1 MVLILLIGASLVAA
15 RHAATRRVF
24 LVVSFGAVIDGY
36 ADALGSAEQNA
47 RVGVAFGVNAIPIA
61 VGIPG
66 EISAGYA

>member
-1 MVLILLIGASLVAA
+1 
-15 RHAATRRVF
+15 

-47 RVGVAFGVNAIPIA
+47 RVGVSFGVNAIPIA

-66 EISAGYA
+66 KNSAGYA